1 MNKLAKLLFLPCV
14 ILTTVTPT
22 IYLTSCKSYPQ
33 YIKKFKV
40 EVEKN
45 NSGIEFICFYIT
57 YDCKISSI
65 TGCSSCLISGSKCLI
80 KFSSLVNYSIFTN
93 YRFERK
99 FTIHAATADGGCY
112 NSIIHGYVLFDGNSP
127 YPTKIEDFTI
137 KDVFQCQFIIIDN

>member
-65 TGCSSCLISGSKCLI
+65 TPFSSSCLISGSKCLI
-80 KFSSLVNYSIFTN
+80 KVSSLVGYSIFTN
-93 YRFERK
+93 YWVERE
-99 FTIHAATADGGCY
+99 FTIHAATTGGGCY
-112 NSIIHGYVLFDGNSP
+112 NSILHGYVHFDANSP
-127 YPTKIEDFTI
+127 YPHYPTKIKDFTI
-137 KDVFQCQFIIIDN
+137 KDVI